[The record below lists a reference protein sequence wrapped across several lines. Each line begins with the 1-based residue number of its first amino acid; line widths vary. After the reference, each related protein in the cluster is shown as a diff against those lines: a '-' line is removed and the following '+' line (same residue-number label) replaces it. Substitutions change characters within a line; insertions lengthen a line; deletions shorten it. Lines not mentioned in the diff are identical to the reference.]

1 MQEKVSCEATSRTDR
16 GVHAQGQVVQF
27 FSSKPRNAE
36 TLIRGLNALLPRDI
50 RVRENTL
57 HCPLDATSK
66 TYHYLLCLGSVQD
79 PFYRKF
85 SWHYPYPI
93 DLALLQSAS
102 TQLLGTHNFSAF
114 STDPPEDPVRTL
126 LGLEL
131 TPLPGQRLLI
141 AMTGDRF
148 LYKMARTIAGTLA
161 NIGSGKLP
169 ENLIPRLLTQPDRTL
184 AGMTA
189 PAHGLTLQ
197 AISFAKINSNE
208 LHSILV

>member
-66 TYHYLLCLGSVQD
+66 TYHYLL
-79 PFYRKF
+79 
-85 SWHYPYPI
+85 
-93 DLALLQSAS
+93 LALLQSAS
-102 TQLLGTHNFSAF
+102 TQLLGTHDFSAF